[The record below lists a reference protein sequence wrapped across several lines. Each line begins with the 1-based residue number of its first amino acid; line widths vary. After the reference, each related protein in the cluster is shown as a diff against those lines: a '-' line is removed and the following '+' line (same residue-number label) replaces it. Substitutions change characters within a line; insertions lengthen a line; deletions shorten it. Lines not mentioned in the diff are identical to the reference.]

1 MDTRSP
7 ARFDG
12 EGPSDRREA
21 AIRSG
26 RRVRTTT
33 AARRAATDRQRKA
46 SSMRRG
52 AFARAVDAALE
63 GTVVLSFGRPGHLL
77 RSRLEGWASHDGNG
91 RRVLVTGANS
101 GLGRATTRALL
112 ASGASVVAVVRDA
125 DKGADLRQGLAG
137 ELGAEAVDRLE
148 VELADLA
155 SLTEVRALAER
166 LLAAGGVD
174 VVVHNAGAMEPERV
188 RTEDGHERTYQ
199 VHVLAP
205 FVLTSLLLPDL
216 AARDDARTVT
226 VTSGGMYATR
236 LDVAR
241 LESPDDFSPALA
253 YARAKRAQVALTAEW
268 DRRFGGHGIGFHCV
282 HPGWALT
289 PGLERSLPGFRRAM
303 GPLLR
308 DADEG
313 ADTIVHLCLAPRSAL
328 PSGRLWHDRRVRAA
342 HRLPWTLTTGSESA
356 TLWDTLVGDAG
367 QRPTV
372 GPEPVPVPQRARPT
386 TSTRSVGS
394 DASTEEERA

>member
-1 MDTRSP
+1 M
-7 ARFDG
+7 
-12 EGPSDRREA
+12 
-21 AIRSG
+21 
-26 RRVRTTT
+26 
-33 AARRAATDRQRKA
+33 RRAT
-46 SSMRRG
+46 
-52 AFARAVDAALE
+52 FARAVDAALE
-63 GTVVLSFGRPGHLL
+63 ATVALSFGRPGHVL
-77 RSRLEGWASHDGNG
+77 RSRLEGWTSHDGRG

-112 ASGASVVAVVRDA
+112 AAGASVVAVVRDA
-125 DKGADLRQGLAG
+125 SKGTALRAELSG
-137 ELGAEAVDRLE
+137 ELGAAVQDRLV

-155 SLTEVRALAER
+155 SLADVRALADR
-166 LLAAGGVD
+166 LHAAGGVD

-188 RTEDGHERTYQ
+188 ETEDGHERTYQ

-241 LESPDDFSPALA
+241 LESPDDFTPALA
-253 YARAKRAQVALTAEW
+253 YARAKRAQVSLTAEW
-268 DRRFGGHGIGFHCV
+268 DRRFGGHGIGFHCA

-313 ADTIVHLCLAPRSAL
+313 ADTIVHLCLAPRSEL
-328 PSGRLWHDRRVRAA
+328 PTGRLWHDRRVRSA
-342 HRLPWTLTTGSESA
+342 HRVPWTLPTRGASGA
-356 TLWDTLVGDAG
+356 LWDQLVRDAG
-367 QRPTV
+367 LAPTV
-372 GPEPVPVPQRARPT
+372 GPEADLAARRTRPAS
-386 TSTRSVGS
+386 STRSVGS